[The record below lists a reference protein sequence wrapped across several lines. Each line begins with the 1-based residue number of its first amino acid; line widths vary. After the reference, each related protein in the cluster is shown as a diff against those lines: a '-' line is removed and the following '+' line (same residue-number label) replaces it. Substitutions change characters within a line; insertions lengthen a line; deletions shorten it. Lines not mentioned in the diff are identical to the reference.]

1 MAVRVDSGRRPAS
14 GLQRAASIA
23 IVALLGTGC
32 IGYSTR
38 HPIQWDSSTQ
48 ISASESSQVA
58 VRSVQSRVYDTSDET
73 QVLRAVLAALQ
84 DLGFQ
89 IELLDETLG
98 VVSAKQYLP
107 AVVSQ
112 SRRRQDYLRY
122 DEESLVV
129 FQRAWRSWGPFWKRS
144 DLVRLTVT
152 VRPRN
157 ESQLI
162 VRASAQHFVRPI
174 EEAEPYQSF
183 YRVLDKALFI
193 SRLESETD
201 ESG

>member
-1 MAVRVDSGRRPAS
+1 
-14 GLQRAASIA
+14 
-23 IVALLGTGC
+23 
-32 IGYSTR
+32 
-38 HPIQWDSSTQ
+38 
-48 ISASESSQVA
+48 
-58 VRSVQSRVYDTSDET
+58 VQSRVYDTSDKI

-112 SRRRQDYLRY
+112 SRRRHDYLRY

-162 VRASAQHFVRPI
+162 VRA
-174 EEAEPYQSF
+174 YQSF

-193 SRLESETD
+193 ARLESETD